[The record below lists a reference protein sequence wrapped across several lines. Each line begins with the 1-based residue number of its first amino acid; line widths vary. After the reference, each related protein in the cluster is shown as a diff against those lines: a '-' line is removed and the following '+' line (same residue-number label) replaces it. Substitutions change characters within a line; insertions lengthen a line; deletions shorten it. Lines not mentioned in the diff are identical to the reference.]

1 MNLSSAEISSR
12 LVSDLRLGLPIIL
25 KNDRVNSIVIAIET
39 LQENRFSE
47 IINIAEKAHI
57 ELVIT
62 NRRAEVLKARLYH
75 EKVTRLRIEKN
86 VSIF

>member
-57 ELVIT
+57 E
-62 NRRAEVLKARLYH
+62 
-75 EKVTRLRIEKN
+75 
-86 VSIF
+86 